1 MKNIITKE
9 IEKSKIEEILNI
21 TETKFT
27 ILEHMRIGKN
37 HENENRN
44 RPIKII
50 LDSELE
56 RNQILANANKL
67 KNNNINNIRIS
78 REFSKEQL
86 ETITKLIEEITKN
99 PSQNKQSVRFIDNN
113 FKIIQIRNYTNK

>member
-1 MKNIITKE
+1 
-9 IEKSKIEEILNI
+9 
-21 TETKFT
+21 
-27 ILEHMRIGKN
+27 MRIGKY

-50 LDSELE
+50 FDSEFE

-67 KNNNINNIRIS
+67 KNNNINKIRIS
-78 REFSKEQL
+78 RKFSKEQL

-99 PSQNKQSVRFIDNN
+99 PSQNDQSVRFIDNN
-113 FKIIQIRNYTNK
+113 FKIIQIRND

>member
-1 MKNIITKE
+1 
-9 IEKSKIEEILNI
+9 
-21 TETKFT
+21 
-27 ILEHMRIGKN
+27 MRIGKY

-50 LDSELE
+50 LDSEFE

-67 KNNNINNIRIS
+67 KNNNINKIRIS

-86 ETITKLIEEITKN
+86 ETRTKLIEEITQN
-99 PSQNKQSVRFIDNN
+99 LSQNEQSVRFIDNN
-113 FKIIQIRNYTNK
+113 FKIIQIRND

>member
-1 MKNIITKE
+1 M
-9 IEKSKIEEILNI
+9 
-21 TETKFT
+21 T
-27 ILEHMRIGKN
+27 ILEHIRIGKY

-50 LDSELE
+50 LDSEFE

-67 KNNNINNIRIS
+67 KNNNINKIRIS

-86 ETITKLIEEITKN
+86 ETRTKLI
-99 PSQNKQSVRFIDNN
+99 
-113 FKIIQIRNYTNK
+113 

>member
-1 MKNIITKE
+1 
-9 IEKSKIEEILNI
+9 
-21 TETKFT
+21 
-27 ILEHMRIGKN
+27 MRIGKY

-50 LDSELE
+50 LDSEFE

-67 KNNNINNIRIS
+67 KNNNINKIRIS
-78 REFSKEQL
+78 RKFSKEQL

-99 PSQNKQSVRFIDNN
+99 PSQNDQSVRFIDNN
-113 FKIIQIRNYTNK
+113 FKIIQIRND